1 VFGHDPLADPAPLIR
16 RVYAYVSYRL
26 GDGPE
31 AEDVTSEVFE
41 SAVRYRSGFDSR
53 RGEPIAWLFGIARRR
68 VAWSLA
74 NRPPPA
80 SELVEQE
87 APGDVE
93 SETVERVAL
102 DAALQTLSERDQE
115 LLALRYG
122 SDLRAREIGWILGLK
137 TNTVEVALHRALER
151 LREAIGDESST
162 ADSGL
167 ADAAEEPV

>member
-1 VFGHDPLADPAPLIR
+1 VFSHDPLADPAPLIR

-41 SAVRYRSGFDSR
+41 SAVRYRSGFDRR

-74 NRPPPA
+74 KRPPPA
-80 SELVEQE
+80 SELVEEE

-122 SDLRAREIGWILGLK
+122 SDLRAREIGRILGLK

-151 LREAIGDESST
+151 LREAMGDET
-162 ADSGL
+162 REGDSGL
-167 ADAAEEPV
+167 ADTAEEPV

>member
-1 VFGHDPLADPAPLIR
+1 MFGHDPLADPAPLIR

-41 SAVRYRSGFDSR
+41 SAVRYRSGFDR
-53 RGEPIAWLFGIARRR
+53 RKGEPIAWLFGIARRR
-68 VAWSLA
+68 VAWALA

-87 APGDVE
+87 APGDVA

-122 SDLRAREIGWILGLK
+122 SDLRAREIGRILGLK

-151 LREAIGDESST
+151 LREAIGDEIRE
-162 ADSGL
+162 ADDGL
-167 ADAAEEPV
+167 SDAAEDPV